1 MNKHMG
7 AKRKLFL
14 TVEFQL
20 INVEGIMENRKSS
33 LDTMINV
40 FREEFIDAQI
50 NGKKY
55 GEKQGIFILVLTM
68 HKG

>member
-1 MNKHMG
+1 MG
-7 AKRKLFL
+7 EKRKLFL

-33 LDTMINV
+33 LDTTIIV
-40 FREEFIDAQI
+40 FKEEFIDAQI

-55 GEKQGIFILVLTM
+55 GEKQGIYILVLSM
-68 HKG
+68 YKG